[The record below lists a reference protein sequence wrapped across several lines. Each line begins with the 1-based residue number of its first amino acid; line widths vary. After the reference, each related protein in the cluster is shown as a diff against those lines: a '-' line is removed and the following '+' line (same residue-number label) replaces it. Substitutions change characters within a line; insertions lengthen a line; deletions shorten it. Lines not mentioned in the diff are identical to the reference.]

1 MYLAIDW
8 GKKRIGLAVGTIFPK
23 GAGVVDGEK
32 SFEVIAGEIKKV
44 IAEFGVEKIIIGL
57 PVLNSGDEG
66 NLAGEIRT
74 FAGKISDETGLNVTF
89 EPEQFT
95 STEAAEQFAAL
106 GKKVDRESGKLDEL
120 AAVLILEQFINRIS
134 NKSNKSNLKD

>member
-23 GAGVVDGEK
+23 GAGVVDGDQPFEK
-32 SFEVIAGEIKKV
+32 IVSEIKKA
-44 IAEFGVEKIIIGL
+44 IAENDVTQIIVGL
-57 PVLNSGDEG
+57 PVLSSGDEG
-66 NLAGEIRT
+66 NLAGEIRA
-74 FAGKISDETGLNVTF
+74 FADKISDETGLNVIF

-95 STEAAEQFAAL
+95 STEAADQFAAL

-134 NKSNKSNLKD
+134 NKSNKSNLED